1 MCSQGGSPLQPGP
14 WGSLLPA
21 WLLRGAVGGR
31 TASQRTGFTLVEVVC
46 WGADISPTGPL
57 ALTLSICRSR
67 RNGGGG
73 GGNHRPAAWARSSS
87 PWLPA
92 GLCPISTSSEPHLG
106 RGSRVTPKAGGGDSD
121 QPEYQRCEAGM
132 TSPRVCPLSEPC
144 QATLPARSQAPPG
157 RLRQQASAS
166 HSKGVPTRRAGS
178 QPGLRPGTSLGTSFR
193 LSGGQRCGLLG
204 DPGTFFGSLG
214 LRHLEKQGGRLEAGE
229 CGQGQERRK
238 VVTAQGPRSLET

>member
-1 MCSQGGSPLQPGP
+1 MFPRGKPSATWALGLPPPGLASQGSGGRENSQPGDGVYHSGGGVL
-14 WGSLLPA
+14 GSRHLSHGLA
-21 WLLRGAVGGR
+21 
-31 TASQRTGFTLVEVVC
+31 
-46 WGADISPTGPL
+46 
-57 ALTLSICRSR
+57 ALTLSICWGG

-73 GGNHRPAAWARSSS
+73 GGNHRPAARAFGGS

-106 RGSRVTPKAGGGDSD
+106 RGSRVIPRAGGGDSD

-178 QPGLRPGTSLGTSFR
+178 QPGLRPGTSLGTSSR
-193 LSGGQRCGLLG
+193 LSWGQCCGLLE
-204 DPGTFFGSLG
+204 DPGTSLAPWGWGIWRSREGG
-214 LRHLEKQGGRLEAGE
+214 LRLRSAVKKEGRLLLPR
-229 CGQGQERRK
+229 GQG
-238 VVTAQGPRSLET
+238 A

>member
-1 MCSQGGSPLQPGP
+1 MFPRGKPSATWPVGLPPPGLASQGSGGRENSQPGDGVYHSGGGVL
-14 WGSLLPA
+14 GSRHLSYGLA
-21 WLLRGAVGGR
+21 
-31 TASQRTGFTLVEVVC
+31 
-46 WGADISPTGPL
+46 
-57 ALTLSICRSR
+57 ALTLSICRGG

-73 GGNHRPAAWARSSS
+73 GGNHRPAARACGGS

-106 RGSRVTPKAGGGDSD
+106 RGSRVTPRAGGGDSD

-178 QPGLRPGTSLGTSFR
+178 QPGLRPGTSLGTSSR
-193 LSGGQRCGLLG
+193 LSGGQCCGLLG

-214 LRHLEKQGGRLEAGE
+214 LGHLEKQGGRLEAGE
-229 CGQGQERRK
+229 GVKKEGRLLLPRGQG
-238 VVTAQGPRSLET
+238 A